1 MSFTILVSFL
11 FTFIFVRIYV
21 ILGTFGIIED
31 PDLYIRGYHIHHL
44 NYGIVILAVAGLLSL
59 FFQNIKNRLRIGFLY
74 GFGLGLTFDEFGM
87 WLKLEEDYWTRMSY
101 DAIIIISLILASI
114 VYFPSFWYKTMGH
127 FQKNVDKVRNIKKS
141 EERES

>member
-114 VYFPSFWYKTMGH
+114 VYFASFWYKTMGH